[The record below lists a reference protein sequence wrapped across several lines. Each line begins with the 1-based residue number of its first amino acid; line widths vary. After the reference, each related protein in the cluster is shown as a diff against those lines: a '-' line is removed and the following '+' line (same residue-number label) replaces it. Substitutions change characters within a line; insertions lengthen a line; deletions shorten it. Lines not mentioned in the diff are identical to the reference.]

1 MKEILQHGDV
11 ILKRIDKIP
20 ESMKKIAPKGNII
33 LAEGEVTGHAHRIK
47 EINKAELFEN
57 NGLFM
62 LKVNDPVD
70 LVHEE
75 HKTITIQPGSY
86 EIDRVKEYDPFEE
99 EIRRVQD

>member
-11 ILKRIDKIP
+11 VLKRIDNIP
-20 ESMKKIAPKGNII
+20 GKAKKAKTAGDII

-47 EINKAELFEN
+47 DIDKAELFIN
-57 NGLFM
+57 NGLYM
-62 LKVNDPVD
+62 LQVNEPVD

-75 HKTITIQPGSY
+75 HKTITIQPGNY

-99 EIRRVQD
+99 EIKRVQD